1 MNTYN
6 LSKLALNPLFLDLLK
21 QENISFED
29 ILTDNETLAQE
40 ANLTLIDQELGDF
53 FRNYQKKSWLLILDQ
68 LGINDLLPYIQS
80 SFGQAIIISARSG
93 IASLGKKLSPENHYL
108 DNIHN
113 SEFKVFFPRDL
124 ETFLQ
129 ALKNQKNTII
139 PLTDQEIAENIYS
152 APYDEENEELQIID
166 KSLIDQK
173 ECLSLMSPE
182 QAELTLIGT
191 GNHFE
196 ELVKLSQLLVENPAR
211 ISLYCIQEWS
221 YLFSEDM
228 KKKLQST
235 KKIWII
241 LDHEASQSLQ
251 ESFRLLDKECF
262 LLSPE
267 YLKIKSNFPE
277 YQNEE
282 ANFDSKSLLSRIS

>member
-1 MNTYN
+1 M
-6 LSKLALNPLFLDLLK
+6 
-21 QENISFED
+21 
-29 ILTDNETLAQE
+29 
-40 ANLTLIDQELGDF
+40 
-53 FRNYQKKSWLLILDQ
+53 
-68 LGINDLLPYIQS
+68 
-80 SFGQAIIISARSG
+80 
-93 IASLGKKLSPENHYL
+93 

-235 KKIWII
+235 KKI
-241 LDHEASQSLQ
+241 
-251 ESFRLLDKECF
+251 
-262 LLSPE
+262 
-267 YLKIKSNFPE
+267 
-277 YQNEE
+277 
-282 ANFDSKSLLSRIS
+282 

>member
-6 LSKLALNPLFLDLLK
+6 LSKLVLSPLFLDLLK

-93 IASLGKKLSPENHYL
+93 IASLGKKLFPENHYL